1 VHNTRDGAQNRAAI
15 AKSPCAPIDDHS
27 KTHHSLRLITTKLLW
42 QPLTMEDTCPYR
54 EFAVMRN
61 TLVSLLIAMVAFSS
75 TGCIK
80 TAIMNG
86 QISATRTGADAVDTI
101 GDYEL
106 ARAATSAGIVQFEG
120 MHRLAPDNE
129 DALFLVTKGWV
140 GYAYAFAQDDYETS
154 RLAGDDKAAEYHKVR
169 ARNAFDRGI
178 AYGIELLGHK
188 AGGFESARKNAGAL
202 TSWLKKN
209 FTDKE
214 DAETLFWT
222 GSGWLARVDLM
233 KDDDELGPGYV
244 SELFV
249 GVAMLER
256 SRELDPAYLAWNSTS
271 LLATYHARASVA
283 ELDEA
288 KAMFEVALA
297 KTHHKSLSVFYN
309 HSRYACAKSDR
320 ALYEKLLNAVLSA
333 GDPDPNLR
341 LQNTV
346 AKRRAKRALSKAAM
360 EDCGFFGNAPASAT
374 PPPVPTPPAK
384 RKTP

>member
-1 VHNTRDGAQNRAAI
+1 MLVLLVAGA
-15 AKSPCAPIDDHS
+15 
-27 KTHHSLRLITTKLLW
+27 
-42 QPLTMEDTCPYR
+42 
-54 EFAVMRN
+54 
-61 TLVSLLIAMVAFSS
+61 AFSS
-75 TGCIK
+75 AGCIK
-80 TAIMNG
+80 TAIRNG

-129 DALFLVTKGWV
+129 DALFLVTKSWV
-140 GYAYAFAQDDYETS
+140 GYGYAFAQDDYEMS
-154 RLAGDDKAAEYHKVR
+154 RLAGDDKAAEYHKLR

-178 AYGIELLGHK
+178 AYGIELLGRK
-188 AGGFESARKNAGAL
+188 ANGFESARKNASSL
-202 TSWLKKN
+202 TPWLKKN

-256 SRELDPAYLAWNSTS
+256 SRELDPEYLAWGATS
-271 LLATYHARASVA
+271 LIATYHARAAVA

-288 KAMFEVALA
+288 KSMFEVALA
-297 KTHHKSLSVFYN
+297 KTHQKSLSVFYN

-320 ALYEKLLNAVLSA
+320 ALYEKLLNSVLNG

-346 AKRRAKRALSKAAM
+346 AKRRARRALSKTAM
-360 EDCGFFGNAPASAT
+360 EDCGFYSNTPAPAPPT
-374 PPPVPTPPAK
+374 PPPAHPQPAK

>member
-1 VHNTRDGAQNRAAI
+1 
-15 AKSPCAPIDDHS
+15 
-27 KTHHSLRLITTKLLW
+27 
-42 QPLTMEDTCPYR
+42 
-54 EFAVMRN
+54 MRN
-61 TLVSLLIAMVAFSS
+61 TWASLLVAMVAFSC

-80 TAIMNG
+80 KAIMNG
-86 QISATRTGADAVDTI
+86 QISATRTGADAADTI

-129 DALFLVTKGWV
+129 DALFLVTKSWV
-140 GYAYAFAQDDYETS
+140 GYGYAFAQDDYETS
-154 RLAGDDKAAEYHKVR
+154 RLAGDDKAAEYHKLR

-178 AYGIELLGHK
+178 AHGIELLGRK
-188 AGGFESARKNAGAL
+188 ADGFASARKNAGTL

-233 KDDDELGPGYV
+233 KDDDELGPSFV

-256 SRELDPAYLAWNSTS
+256 SRELDPEYLAWGATS

-283 ELDEA
+283 ELDQA
-288 KAMFEVALA
+288 KSMFEMAAA
-297 KTHHKSLSVFYN
+297 KTNHKSLSVFYN
-309 HSRYACAKSDR
+309 HSRYACAKRDR
-320 ALYEKLLNAVLSA
+320 ALYEQLLNSVLNA

-341 LQNTV
+341 LQNTI

-360 EDCGFFGNAPASAT
+360 EDCGFFGNAPASAV
-374 PPPVPTPPAK
+374 PPPPPTPPGKRAAPSAK
-384 RKTP
+384 ESSKGN